1 VTGAHRRLLHRFR
14 RLFLRTRARLK
25 WVVSLFRPY
34 QPMLGGRELLDTEYR
49 GGNWDYLAEDLE
61 LPRFSVVA
69 GYCVRHAEGGRILE
83 IGCGEGLLPER
94 IGTSRYA
101 RYVGVDISS
110 VAIERAKAKRH
121 PNAEFLA
128 EDASDFDPDAQFD
141 LIVFNEV
148 LEYAPRP
155 VDLVRRYE
163 RWLTDEL
170 HQVYAPVAR
179 TQVTTATE
187 LTWVIELL
195 RKASDSPRR

>member
-1 VTGAHRRLLHRFR
+1 
-14 RLFLRTRARLK
+14 
-25 WVVSLFRPY
+25 
-34 QPMLGGRELLDTEYR
+34 MLGGRELLDTEYR

-121 PNAEFLA
+121 PNAKFVA

-148 LEYAPRP
+148 LEYAHLP
-155 VDLVRRYE
+155 VQGHRQRQDPQNLE
-163 RWLTDEL
+163 RASPGIRAGGPYPGDHRKGAHLD
-170 HQVYAPVAR
+170 HRAAP
-179 TQVTTATE
+179 E
-187 LTWVIELL
+187 GL
-195 RKASDSPRR
+195 